1 MFLTN
6 LLKSLVFKTE
16 QFLFWWNQLEQLSQQ
31 IELQLSETNF
41 RHFLQTILL
50 LAMINTENSY
60 YRVIYRVKQYFQDL
74 IIS

>member
-41 RHFLQTILL
+41 LHFLQTILL

-60 YRVIYRVKQYFQDL
+60 
-74 IIS
+74 